1 MSSVEIVFNH
11 IAQYPCS
18 SVADV
23 AGATGVDTA
32 IVKNIVQ
39 QSIKSG
45 RIKATQSIKGMSA
58 QYVEAMTPKAQ
69 VTKPARPK
77 AVTPALTQLKN
88 GSGYAKKP
96 MPVIST
102 PAVIPHKNGTVRET
116 YVAAESNQGRVGAND
131 AFDLPSIANGVET
144 SRRRPSA
151 ICVGVAHNGPVGH
164 GQPRRFT

>member
-58 QYVEAMTPKAQ
+58 QYVEAMT
-69 VTKPARPK
+69 
-77 AVTPALTQLKN
+77 QLKN

-131 AFDLPSIANGVET
+131 AFDLPSIVNGVET